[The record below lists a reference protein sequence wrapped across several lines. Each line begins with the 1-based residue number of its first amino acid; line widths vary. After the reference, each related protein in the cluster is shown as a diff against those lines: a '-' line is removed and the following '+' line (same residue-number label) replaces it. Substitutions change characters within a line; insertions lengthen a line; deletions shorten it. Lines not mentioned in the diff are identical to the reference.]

1 MAHVLLL
8 AVERVSVC
16 FFDGKILEV
25 GNEVG
30 DSSYIKY
37 TESENVTS

>member
-1 MAHVLLL
+1 MGHVLLL